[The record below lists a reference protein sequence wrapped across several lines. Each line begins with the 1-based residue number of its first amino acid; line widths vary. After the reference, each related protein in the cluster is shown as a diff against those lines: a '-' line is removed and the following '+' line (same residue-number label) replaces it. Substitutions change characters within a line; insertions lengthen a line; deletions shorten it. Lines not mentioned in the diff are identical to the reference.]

1 MTRSR
6 RLLIAGLAIGLVGGL
21 LYGWLVQP
29 VEFVDTTPDSL
40 RQDYKTDFVL
50 MVAEA
55 YEAEQDL
62 SRAERRLALLGPAA
76 PLTKIERALEFAQ
89 DNRFAGPDIERLE
102 SLQEVFQRR
111 GGTPEISAP

>member
-1 MTRSR
+1 MRPRPNS
-6 RLLIAGLAIGLVGGL
+6 ACGLENVTLLVGGL

-55 YEAEQDL
+55 YQAERDL
-62 SRAERRLALLGPAA
+62 SQAERRLAMLGPAA
-76 PLTKIERALEFAQ
+76 PLTKVERALEFARE
-89 DNRFAGPDIERLE
+89 NRFAGPDALIRLN
-102 SLQEVFQRR
+102 
-111 GGTPEISAP
+111 